1 MIDTV
6 RASPWLDGNDIDAFI
21 ASSFR
26 RTPKGSSPHVHAR
39 CTRHNGRVHHTLDDV
54 ITRSTELLRAKD
66 LAGMSQLVADLPPA
80 DAARILERT
89 DSAERAVLYRLLPKD
104 RALDVFEQF
113 DASVRSE
120 LVTALRDD
128 DVVTLFA
135 ELDPDDRVELVDELP
150 SNVAHRLM
158 QGLSRTER
166 ELTAPMLGYA
176 KGSVGRRMSPEY
188 VRVHPTTTADQALAQ
203 VRAIGAGA
211 ESVYL
216 LPITDDSRRLVG
228 VATLADV
235 ATADPTTVV
244 ENLSTSRPVVRADV
258 SAEEAARSC
267 LDHRSPAVVV
277 VDSENRLIG
286 ILTID
291 QASRILEDAEDEDA
305 ARAGGTEPLRR
316 PYLATPVLSIV
327 RSRVVWL
334 LVLALS
340 AILTVQVLEIFEHAL
355 AAVVTLALFIPL
367 LTGTGGNTG
376 SQAATTVTRAL
387 AVGDVRPRDIGAVL
401 FREIRVG
408 ATMGAMLGT
417 LGFVIAG
424 LVYDWHLGLV
434 IGSTLLA
441 ICTLAATVG
450 GAMPLLAKKIGVD
463 PAVFST
469 PFISTFC
476 DATGLIVYF
485 AIAKLVLG
493 V

>member
-1 MIDTV
+1 MGSVQNTFDDTIA
-6 RASPWLDGNDIDAFI
+6 RA
-21 ASSFR
+21 
-26 RTPKGSSPHVHAR
+26 
-39 CTRHNGRVHHTLDDV
+39 
-54 ITRSTELLRAKD
+54 TELLQRKD
-66 LAGMSQLVADLPPA
+66 LAAMSELVADLSPA
-80 DAARILERT
+80 DAARVLERA

-104 RALDVFEQF
+104 QALDVFEQF
-113 DASVRSE
+113 DASLRGE
-120 LVTALRDD
+120 LLGALRDD
-128 DVVTLFA
+128 DVITLFE

-158 QGLSRTER
+158 QGLSATER
-166 ELTAPMLGYA
+166 DLTAPMLGYA

-188 VRVHPTTTADQALAQ
+188 IRVHPSTTAAQALHQ
-203 VRAIGAGA
+203 VRTTGADA
-211 ESVYL
+211 ESVYM
-216 LPITDDSRRLVG
+216 LPVTDDRRRLVG

-235 ATADPTTVV
+235 ATAAPDTTIGD
-244 ENLSTSRPVVRADV
+244 LASAGPVVTAEI
-258 SAEEAARSC
+258 SAEDAARMC
-267 LDHRSPAVVV
+267 LGNRSPAVVV
-277 VDSENRLIG
+277 VDSEHRLIG
-286 ILTID
+286 IVTIE
-291 QASRILEDAEDEDA
+291 QASRILEEAEDEDA

-316 PYLATPVLSIV
+316 PYLSTPVLSIV

-387 AVGDVRPRDIGAVL
+387 AVGDVRPRDIAAVL
-401 FREIRVG
+401 FREVRVG
-408 ATMGAMLGT
+408 ATMGAMLGS

-424 LVYDWHLGLV
+424 LVYDFHLGLV

-450 GAMPLLAKKIGVD
+450 GAMPLIAKKIGVD

-476 DATGLIVYF
+476 DASGLIVYF

>member
-1 MIDTV
+1 MGT
-6 RASPWLDGNDIDAFI
+6 
-21 ASSFR
+21 
-26 RTPKGSSPHVHAR
+26 
-39 CTRHNGRVHHTLDDV
+39 VHHTLDDT
-54 ITRSTELLRAKD
+54 IARATELLQNKD
-66 LAGMSQLVADLPPA
+66 LAGMSDLVAGLSPA
-80 DAARILERT
+80 DAARILGRA

-104 RALDVFEQF
+104 QALEVFEQF
-113 DASVRSE
+113 DASVRGE
-120 LVTALRDD
+120 LFESLRDD
-128 DVVTLFA
+128 DVITLF
-135 ELDPDDRVELVDELP
+135 EDLDPDDRVELVDELP
-150 SNVAHRLM
+150 SNVARRLM
-158 QGLSRTER
+158 QGLSATER
-166 ELTAPMLGYA
+166 ALTAPMLGYA
-176 KGSVGRRMSPEY
+176 KGSTGRRMSPEY
-188 VRVHPTTTADQALAQ
+188 IGVSADTTASQALAR
-203 VRAIGAGA
+203 VRATGADA

-216 LPITDDSRRLVG
+216 LPITDESRRLVG

-235 ATADPTTVV
+235 AMADPSTLIGDLATT
-244 ENLSTSRPVVRADV
+244 RPVVTADV
-258 SAEEAARSC
+258 DVEAAARMC
-267 LDHRSPAVVV
+267 LENRSPAVVV
-277 VDSENRLIG
+277 VDSEYRLIG
-286 ILTID
+286 ILTIE
-291 QASRILEDAEDEDA
+291 QASRIIEEAEDEDA
-305 ARAGGTEPLRR
+305 ARAGGSEPLRR
-316 PYLATPVLSIV
+316 PYLSTPVLAIV

-387 AVGDVRPRDIGAVL
+387 AVGDVRPRDIAAVL
-401 FREIRVG
+401 FREVRVG

-424 LVYDWHLGLV
+424 LVYDWQLGLV
-434 IGSTLLA
+434 IGSTLLS
-441 ICTLAATVG
+441 ICTMAATVG

>member
-1 MIDTV
+1 M
-6 RASPWLDGNDIDAFI
+6 NF
-21 ASSFR
+21 
-26 RTPKGSSPHVHAR
+26 
-39 CTRHNGRVHHTLDDV
+39 VHHTLDDT
-54 ITRSTELLRAKD
+54 IARATELLHHKD
-66 LAGMSQLVADLPPA
+66 LAGMSQLVADLSPA
-80 DAARILERT
+80 DAARVLERA
-89 DSAERAVLYRLLPKD
+89 DSAERAVLYRLLAKD
-104 RALDVFEQF
+104 QALAVFEQF
-113 DASVRSE
+113 DAPVRGE
-120 LVTALRDD
+120 LFASLRDD
-128 DVVTLFA
+128 DVITLFE

-158 QGLSRTER
+158 QGLSTSER
-166 ELTAPMLGYA
+166 ALTAPMLGYA
-176 KGSVGRRMSPEY
+176 KGSTGRRMSPEY
-188 VRVHPTTTADQALAQ
+188 IRVHPTTTAGEALQQ
-203 VRAIGAGA
+203 VRSTGSDA

-216 LPITDDSRRLVG
+216 LPITDESRRLVG
-228 VATLADV
+228 VATLADI
-235 ATADPTTVV
+235 ATADPTIPVEDLATV
-244 ENLSTSRPVVRADV
+244 RPVVTAHV
-258 SAEEAARSC
+258 SAEDAARVC
-267 LDHRSPAVVV
+267 LEHRSPAVVV
-277 VDSENRLIG
+277 VDSEHRLIG
-286 ILTID
+286 ILTIE
-291 QASRILEDAEDEDA
+291 QASRILEEAEDEDA
-305 ARAGGTEPLRR
+305 ARAGGSEPLRR
-316 PYLATPVLSIV
+316 PYLSTPVLSIV

-387 AVGDVRPRDIGAVL
+387 AVGDVRPRDIAAVL
-401 FREIRVG
+401 FREVRVG

-417 LGFVIAG
+417 LGFVITG
-424 LVYDWHLGLV
+424 LVYDWNLGIV